1 MRRRAAALLAK
12 LAPERQLP
20 PAGDRLRGVRAVEV
34 LERVGTPEAR
44 GVLEAW
50 RRQTRD
56 PRLSAE
62 AALALAR
69 LP

>member
-12 LAPERQLP
+12 LAPEWQLP
-20 PAGDRLRGVRAVEV
+20 PAGDRLRGVRAGEV
-34 LERVGTPEAR
+34 LERVGTAEAR
-44 GVLEAW
+44 ELLGAW
-50 RRQTRD
+50 RRPTRD

-62 AALALAR
+62 AASALAR